1 MARQSEST
9 LVERAPLD
17 ALGPSSSRPTKIDS
31 ELARPRRLRCS
42 HRRVWYIR
50 LVVVCMALLG
60 ALLVAELALR
70 LLVVQEGKRL
80 ATYDAEL
87 GWRGRPN
94 GTGVYARS
102 EDNIWTPF
110 RYNTL
115 GFRDNDVLP
124 KQSDGKRLLIL
135 GDSFV
140 ESLEVDFPQTFGAQ
154 IEKSIQARVPCWDV
168 TLMGSQGYSTAQE
181 LIAFRKYRSLVDPDV
196 VVLCFYCGNDF
207 QDNLRQRFAYLD
219 ADRQLV
225 LPASQVPWWM
235 HQARR
240 LQRWVYETSH
250 VVYLL
255 KNTIEGLTDVQLA
268 PESKATVEQSEEY
281 QQDITER
288 LIVQLQREVIESGAR
303 LGIVCIPA
311 RDDLLTGDTSKVDW
325 LIHLCTANQI
335 PCIDLSPQLAIK
347 HFFKVD
353 FHLNATGHQVVA
365 QTLEAF
371 VLAPQLAGYK
381 LGDMPA
387 ASNQA
392 AWSE

>member
-1 MARQSEST
+1 MARKSDST
-9 LVERAPLD
+9 VVERAPLD
-17 ALGPSSSRPTKIDS
+17 TQGSSSSRPAKAVF
-31 ELARPRRLRCS
+31 ERERLRRHRGS
-42 HRRVWYIR
+42 HRRVWCFR
-50 LVVVCMALLG
+50 LAAVGSALLG

-102 EDNIWTPF
+102 EDKIWTPF
-110 RYNTL
+110 RYNAL

-124 KQSDGKRLLIL
+124 KVSDGKRLLIL

-154 IEKSIQARVPCWDV
+154 IEKSIQDRAPHWDV
-168 TLMGSQGYSTAQE
+168 ALIGSQGYSTSQE
-181 LIAFRKYRSLVDPDV
+181 LIAFRKYRSLVEPDV

-219 ADRQLV
+219 ADQQLV
-225 LPASQVPWWM
+225 LPASQAPSWM
-235 HQARR
+235 HQVRR

-255 KNTIEGLTDVQLA
+255 KNTIEGLTNVQLA
-268 PESKATVEQSEEY
+268 PESKTTVEQSEEY
-281 QQDITER
+281 QQDITQK

-303 LGIVCIPA
+303 LGIACIPA

-325 LIHLCTANQI
+325 LIDLCTVHQI
-335 PCIDLSPQLAIK
+335 PYVDLSAQLALE

-353 FHLNATGHQVVA
+353 FHLNAAGHQVVA

-371 VLAPQLAGYK
+371 VFAPQLAGHEW
-381 LGDMPA
+381 GAMPA
-387 ASNQA
+387 TSNQA
-392 AWSE
+392 AWSQ